1 MELKDLK
8 WEKSTISHTGFPW
21 YANITT
27 VLWPPWHH
35 AQMIYETAIW
45 PTIVFHKNR
54 TGLADYLSFLCHP
67 LDFLIGFTVS
77 NTVTNTNAMAL
88 NQGPVVY
95 NSLNV
100 AIETTSNFM
109 TKFNGNNVDQTAWRG
124 SQWFLT

>member
-1 MELKDLK
+1 
-8 WEKSTISHTGFPW
+8 
-21 YANITT
+21 
-27 VLWPPWHH
+27 
-35 AQMIYETAIW
+35 MICVTAIR

-109 TKFNGNNVDQTAWRG
+109 TKFNGNNVDQTA
-124 SQWFLT
+124 